1 MSLDSIYRNGIQRVW
16 TEDHDSQCKYTDLV
30 RQTRNMQGIDFK
42 KINAF
47 FIPNDDYVKQYFDI
61 EILSPEY
68 GFYNRESQCFWN
80 NCLVIPIYNVADRI
94 ISVVGFNPFKY
105 LQAKETKDWSLN
117 YYIYAS
123 SRVFKKG
130 SFMFYLEGCYR
141 RALDDGYLFIT
152 DGVFDTISVQLAGFN
167 AAALMGS
174 TVTPEIAAMLRFVPR
189 LIFAGD
195 NDEAGLKLA
204 QDLKK
209 VHPRITML
217 RQGKTKDIDDLLKS
231 EYRESVIRQ
240 LSEARDCNASFFTLE
255 V

>member
-1 MSLDSIYRNGIQRVW
+1 MSLNSIYRNGIQRVW
-16 TEDHDSQCKYTDLV
+16 TEDYDSQRKYTDLV

-117 YYIYAS
+117 YYIYAVHAFS
-123 SRVFKKG
+123 KKDH
-130 SFMFYLEGCYR
+130 LC
-141 RALDDGYLFIT
+141 
-152 DGVFDTISVQLAGFN
+152 
-167 AAALMGS
+167 
-174 TVTPEIAAMLRFVPR
+174 
-189 LIFAGD
+189 
-195 NDEAGLKLA
+195 
-204 QDLKK
+204 
-209 VHPRITML
+209 
-217 RQGKTKDIDDLLKS
+217 
-231 EYRESVIRQ
+231 
-240 LSEARDCNASFFTLE
+240 FTLKVAIGE
-255 V
+255 L